1 MDFSKKRKAE
11 ENGIVVGAD
20 NTPTATTNTT
30 TNTTITPEDARKL
43 LQPFTQDQ
51 LIDILQNA
59 VVRHLD
65 VLDAVRSVADRDST
79 LRKLFI
85 RGLGAE
91 TTSESL
97 RALFSTY
104 GDLDEAIVIFDKATG
119 KSKGYGFV
127 TFKHADGAL
136 LALKEPS
143 KKIDGRITVTQ
154 FAAAGVNNSASGS
167 DVSARKIY
175 VGNVPFDISSE
186 RLLSHFLMYGEIEE
200 GPLGFD
206 KATGKS
212 KGFAFFVYKTEEGA
226 KAALVDPMKNIDGHQ
241 VACKLAVDNKKT
253 KIGAQPPSGLTGD
266 GVPGPH
272 SSMQGSYQG
281 SQYGAPP
288 PAGLYS
294 GFPGGHH
301 GQGPPPLPVSNYSS
315 MPSSIGAGGVG
326 LSSIGNQVPSSVNNV
341 VGGYGPNYGG
351 AYGGPTAGEF
361 GGRLPPSSMPSG
373 GYPDGSHYGLTSS
386 ALPAQHNQPPPV
398 PRVTPGGMYQ
408 SLPHYY

>member
-1 MDFSKKRKAE
+1 MDFTKKRKAE
-11 ENGIVVGAD
+11 ENGNVLNNSA
-20 NTPTATTNTT
+20 TPTAVPAS
-30 TNTTITPEDARKL
+30 TISPEDARKL

-59 VVRHLD
+59 VVRHFD
-65 VLDAVRSVADRDST
+65 VLEDVRSVADRDST
-79 LRKLFI
+79 LRKLFV

-154 FAAAGVNNSASGS
+154 FAAAGLSGVNNSAGSG

-186 RLLSHFLMYGEIEE
+186 RLLNHFSMYGEIEE

-206 KATGKS
+206 KAAGKS
-212 KGFAFFVYKTEEGA
+212 KAFAFFVYKTEEGA

-241 VACKLAVDNKKT
+241 VACKLAVDNKKS
-253 KIGAQPPSGLTGD
+253 KIGAQPPTGLTGN
-266 GVPGPH
+266 GVPAHH
-272 SSMQGSYQG
+272 SSMPGSLQG
-281 SQYGAPP
+281 SQYGAPQP
-288 PAGLYS
+288 SGLYS
-294 GFPGGHH
+294 GYPGGHH
-301 GQGPPPLPVSNYSS
+301 GQGPPLPANNYGLNSS
-315 MPSSIGAGGVG
+315 IPSSIGGVG
-326 LSSIGNQVPSSVNNV
+326 LSSIGNQVPSSVGSGV
-341 VGGYGPNYGG
+341 GYGANYGG
-351 AYGGPTAGEF
+351 AYGGPTPGEF
-361 GGRLPPSSMPSG
+361 GGRLAPSSIGIPSG
-373 GYPDGSHYGLTSS
+373 VYPDGAHYGLTSS
-386 ALPAQHNQPPPV
+386 ALPTQHNQPPSV
-398 PRVTPGGMYQ
+398 PRVQPGGMYQ
-408 SLPHYY
+408 GLPHYY